1 MSQNIS
7 THTFDNGL
15 TLVIEPMDGVRSAAF
30 SFLVPAGSVYEPEG
44 RNGTAS
50 ILSDLITRG
59 AGDLDSRSLTETLDN
74 LGLQRN
80 EGVGG
85 THLSLAGATVADR
98 LPAALALYGDI
109 LRRPH
114 LPPDQFDASR
124 AGVEMS
130 LRTTEDEPRQKV
142 IVELRRR
149 CYDEPWGLPTEGSL
163 DDLPA
168 ITAASVRDHYQR
180 LVRPNGTILGVAGHV
195 DAAEIHD
202 AVEKAFGDWETAG
215 DPDVRQGDRGPRI
228 DHISHDSTQTHIGI
242 AYDAVPYRD
251 EDYYAAWASVG
262 VLSGG
267 MSARLF
273 TEVRERRALCYAVS
287 AVLNSLPSEGR
298 VLCYAGTTVERA
310 QETLDVT
317 LAEMVRLGEG
327 IELSELERCQ
337 ARAKSSLI
345 MQQEST
351 IARAA
356 SLARDWFHLGR
367 ITTLEEVRS
376 RIEALNVETVLEYIH
391 AHPAADFTVL
401 TIGPEPL
408 EVSPGVS

>member
-1 MSQNIS
+1 M
-7 THTFDNGL
+7 
-15 TLVIEPMDGVRSAAF
+15 
-30 SFLVPAGSVYEPEG
+30 
-44 RNGTAS
+44 
-50 ILSDLITRG
+50 
-59 AGDLDSRSLTETLDN
+59 
-74 LGLQRN
+74 
-80 EGVGG
+80 
-85 THLSLAGATVADR
+85 
-98 LPAALALYGDI
+98 
-109 LRRPH
+109 
-114 LPPDQFDASR
+114 
-124 AGVEMS
+124 
-130 LRTTEDEPRQKV
+130 RT
-142 IVELRRR
+142 I
-149 CYDEPWGLPTEGSL
+149 
-163 DDLPA
+163 
-168 ITAASVRDHYQR
+168 
-180 LVRPNGTILGVAGHV
+180 
-195 DAAEIHD
+195 
-202 AVEKAFGDWETAG
+202 
-215 DPDVRQGDRGPRI
+215 
-228 DHISHDSTQTHIGI
+228 
-242 AYDAVPYRD
+242 
-251 EDYYAAWASVG
+251 G

-391 AHPAADFTVL
+391 AHPAADSLPTWSRVDHTTKRQESPRNDL
-401 TIGPEPL
+401 RQPL
-408 EVSPGVS
+408 RRLRHALDLLR